1 MAVAF
6 TYAIHFVADMDLAV
20 GFCRDPLGAR
30 CSVSG

>member
-6 TYAIHFVADMDLAV
+6 IRGIHFVAEMDRAV